1 MRVCMYACMYECV
14 YVCMYVCMF
23 LRTYLYMYV
32 NTMSHM
38 GHPLRVCP
46 SENQAGGDTAQITY
60 ISFKLGTNVGF
71 GE

>member
-1 MRVCMYACMYECV
+1 MRVCV
-14 YVCMYVCMF
+14 YVCMYVPTYVRTYV
-23 LRTYLYMYV
+23 RTYLYMYV